1 MTTDRLPTILAA
13 RAAFYRVI
21 RETLTAAAAIEVK
34 TPIACPSHDLAPMHQ
49 FITEHPATGQSLYLR
64 IAPEEH
70 LTRLI
75 ARGSPAVFEIS
86 TNFRA
91 DTSDETHLAE
101 FESVEAL
108 FPGWNVGQVRRLTER
123 LCRAADEAMAPWRS
137 ASTPGW
143 TADPGPFELVQIAD
157 WVEGEFGFDRAQFFD
172 PVAVAELATK
182 LDVND
187 ITADT
192 PMTKLADEIVGAI
205 ATHFDTP
212 VLLTGAP
219 NYLGGPAKDRPGD
232 PGFLSRCELYYQG
245 LELGSMADQ
254 VTDVEVI
261 RDRYRH
267 NYDLKQKL
275 GITTDESNEALLE
288 DLSTGMPDYAGLGLG
303 FDRLLML
310 SLGLADV
317 RHLHEFIYQ

>member
-1 MTTDRLPTILAA
+1 MTDRLRTVLAA
-13 RAAFYRVI
+13 RSAFYHVI
-21 RETLTAAAAIEVK
+21 RQTLTDAGAIEVK
-34 TPIACPSHDLAPMHQ
+34 TPIACPNHDLAPMPQ
-49 FITEHPATGQSLYLR
+49 FLTEHPVTGQSLYLR

-75 ARGSPAVFEIS
+75 ARGAPAVFEIS

-91 DTSDETHLAE
+91 DSSDETHLAE

-123 LCRAADEAMAPWRS
+123 LCRAADDAMTQWRPTS
-137 ASTPGW
+137 VPGW

-157 WVEGEFGFDRAQFFD
+157 WAETEFGFARDRFFD
-172 PVAVAELATK
+172 PTSVAELATK
-182 LDVND
+182 LDVDNV
-187 ITADT
+187 TADM
-192 PMTKLADEIVGAI
+192 PLPKLADEVVGAI
-205 ATHFDTP
+205 ATHFDVP

-219 NYLGGPAKDRPGD
+219 SYLGGPAKDRPGD
-232 PGFLSRCELYYQG
+232 PGFLSRCELYYHG

-254 VTDVEVI
+254 VTDAETI
-261 RDRYRH
+261 RQRYHH

-275 GITTDESNEALLE
+275 GIASDPANEALLE
-288 DLSTGMPDYAGLGLG
+288 DISSGMPDFAGLGLG

-317 RHLHEFIYQ
+317 RSLHEFIYQ

>member
-1 MTTDRLPTILAA
+1 MTDRLRTVLAA
-13 RAAFYRVI
+13 RADFYRVI
-21 RETLTAAAAIEVK
+21 RQTLTDAGAIEVK
-34 TPIACPSHDLAPMHQ
+34 TPIACPSHDLAPMPQ
-49 FITEHPATGQSLYLR
+49 FLTAHPETGQSLYLR

-75 ARGSPAVFEIS
+75 ARGAPAVFEIS

-91 DTSDETHLAE
+91 DSSDETHLAE

-123 LCRAADEAMAPWRS
+123 LCRAADDAMARWRPTS
-137 ASTPGW
+137 VPGW

-157 WVEGEFGFDRAQFFD
+157 WAEAEFGFARDRFFD
-172 PVAVAELATK
+172 PTSVAELATK
-182 LDVND
+182 LDVDNVA
-187 ITADT
+187 ADM
-192 PMTKLADEIVGAI
+192 PLPKLADEIVGAI
-205 ATHFDTP
+205 ATHFDAP

-219 NYLGGPAKDRPGD
+219 SYLGGPAKDRPGD
-232 PGFLSRCELYYQG
+232 PGFLSRCELYYHG

-254 VTDVEVI
+254 VTDAEII
-261 RDRYRH
+261 RARYRH

-275 GITTDESNEALLE
+275 GITSDPANEALLE
-288 DLSTGMPDYAGLGLG
+288 DISNGMPDFAGFGIG

-317 RHLHEFIYQ
+317 RSLHEFIYQ